1 MITTAQVP
9 GKPAPVLITRTM
21 LEAMKPG
28 AVVVDI
34 AAERGGNCE
43 VTRAD
48 EEVVHHGV
56 LVLGPTNLAAG
67 MATDASLLFAR
78 NVVTLLLHFVKDGEL
93 RIDVADEILRE
104 ALLTHHGQ
112 VVNPA
117 VAARVQAV

>member
-1 MITTAQVP
+1 
-9 GKPAPVLITRTM
+9 
-21 LEAMKPG
+21 
-28 AVVVDI
+28 
-34 AAERGGNCE
+34 
-43 VTRAD
+43 
-48 EEVVHHGV
+48 
-56 LVLGPTNLAAG
+56 VLGPTNLAAG